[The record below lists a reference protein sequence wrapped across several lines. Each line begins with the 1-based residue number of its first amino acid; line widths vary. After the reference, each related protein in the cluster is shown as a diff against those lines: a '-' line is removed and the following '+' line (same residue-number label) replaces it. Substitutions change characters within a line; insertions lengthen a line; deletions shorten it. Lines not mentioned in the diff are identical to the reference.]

1 MTTINEEIVRLNA
14 NNIELN
20 KKNEQLE
27 IILSKLKIWNKKLI
41 IQRIN
46 LMKSKAKQ
54 GNWGSWKEKYCER
67 ENWGS
72 CDYKCY

>member
-27 IILSKLKIWNKKLI
+27 IILSKLKI
-41 IQRIN
+41 
-46 LMKSKAKQ
+46 
-54 GNWGSWKEKYCER
+54 
-67 ENWGS
+67 
-72 CDYKCY
+72 